1 MTYKRDLII
10 MKLYNNTQSRGMTLF
25 PLLKELGIEEQIDQ
39 IQIAYEDMHKAD
51 YLKINPMGK
60 VPCLVDQGI
69 VISETAAIFTYLADK
84 YIEKG
89 LAPALDDPKRGAYL
103 KWMFFCHGPLT
114 EYMDL
119 RSLEVSN
126 ERIEQKKRGLAFGDQ
141 ETLFAFL
148 KQGMQQANPYLLG
161 EKISAAD
168 LYLGYWLVFAIAFK
182 ILPYLDEFKPFLE
195 LIKQRD
201 SMKDVVWFQKLNS

>member
-1 MTYKRDLII
+1 M
-10 MKLYNNTQSRGMTLF
+10 MKLYNNAQSRGMTLF
-25 PLLKELGIEEQIDQ
+25 PLLKELGIAEQIDQ

-51 YLKINPMGK
+51 YLNINPMGK

-119 RSLEVSN
+119 RSLEISD

-182 ILPYLDEFKPFLE
+182 ILPYLDEVKPFLE
-195 LIKQRD
+195 LIEQRD
-201 SMKDVVWFQKLNS
+201 SMKDVIWFQKLNG

>member
-1 MTYKRDLII
+1 
-10 MKLYNNTQSRGMTLF
+10 MKLYNNAQSRGMTLF
-25 PLLKELGIEEQIDQ
+25 PLLKELGIEKQIDQ

-89 LAPALDDPKRGAYL
+89 LAPALDDPKRGTYL

-201 SMKDVVWFQKLNS
+201 SMKDVIWFQKLNS

>member
-1 MTYKRDLII
+1 M
-10 MKLYNNTQSRGMTLF
+10 MKLYNNAQSRGMTLF
-25 PLLKELGIEEQIDQ
+25 PLLKELGIEDKIDQ

-51 YLKINPMGK
+51 YLNINPMGK

-201 SMKDVVWFQKLNS
+201 SMKDVIWFQKLNG

>member
-1 MTYKRDLII
+1 M
-10 MKLYNNTQSRGMTLF
+10 MKLYNNAQSRGMTLF
-25 PLLKELGIEEQIDQ
+25 PLLKELGIAEQIDQ

-51 YLKINPMGK
+51 YLNINPMGK
-60 VPCLVDQGI
+60 VPCLVDQGV

-168 LYLGYWLVFAIAFK
+168 LYLGYWLVFAIACK

-201 SMKDVVWFQKLNS
+201 SMKDVIWFQKLNG

>member
-1 MTYKRDLII
+1 M
-10 MKLYNNTQSRGMTLF
+10 MKLYNNAQTRGMTLF
-25 PLLKELGIEEQIDQ
+25 PLLKELGIEDKIDQ
-39 IQIAYEDMHKAD
+39 IQIAYDDMHKAD
-51 YLKINPMGK
+51 YLNINPMGK

-89 LAPALDDPKRGAYL
+89 LAPALNDPKRGAYL

-114 EYMDL
+114 EYLDL
-119 RSLEVSN
+119 CSLEVSN

-141 ETLFAFL
+141 ETLVAFL

-201 SMKDVVWFQKLNS
+201 SMKDVIWFQKLNG

>member
-1 MTYKRDLII
+1 M
-10 MKLYNNTQSRGMTLF
+10 MKLYNNAQSRGMTLF
-25 PLLKELGIEEQIDQ
+25 PLLKELGIAEQIDQ

-51 YLKINPMGK
+51 YLNINPMGK

-126 ERIEQKKRGLAFGDQ
+126 ERIKQKKRGLAFGDQ

-182 ILPYLDEFKPFLE
+182 ILPYLDEFKSFLE

-201 SMKDVVWFQKLNS
+201 SMKDVIWFQKLNS

>member
-1 MTYKRDLII
+1 M

-201 SMKDVVWFQKLNS
+201 SMKDVVWFQKLNG

>member
-1 MTYKRDLII
+1 M
-10 MKLYNNTQSRGMTLF
+10 MKLYNNAQSRGMTLF
-25 PLLKELGIEEQIDQ
+25 PLLKELGIAEQIDQ

-51 YLKINPMGK
+51 YLNINPMGK

-126 ERIEQKKRGLAFGDQ
+126 ERIKQKKRGLAFGEK

-161 EKISAAD
+161 GKISAAD

-201 SMKDVVWFQKLNS
+201 SMKDVVWFQKLNG

>member
-1 MTYKRDLII
+1 M
-10 MKLYNNTQSRGMTLF
+10 MKLYNNAQSRGMTLF
-25 PLLKELGIEEQIDQ
+25 PLLKELGIAEQIDQ

-51 YLKINPMGK
+51 YLNINPMGK

>member
-1 MTYKRDLII
+1 M
-10 MKLYNNTQSRGMTLF
+10 MKLYNNAQSRGMTLF
-25 PLLKELGIEEQIDQ
+25 PLLKELGIAEQIDQ

-51 YLKINPMGK
+51 YLNINPMGK

-195 LIKQRD
+195 LIEQRD
-201 SMKDVVWFQKLNS
+201 SMKDVIWFQKLNG

>member
-1 MTYKRDLII
+1 M
-10 MKLYNNTQSRGMTLF
+10 MKLYNNAQSRGMTLF
-25 PLLKELGIEEQIDQ
+25 PLLKELGIAEQIDQ

-51 YLKINPMGK
+51 YLNINPMGK

-119 RSLEVSN
+119 RSLEVSD

-182 ILPYLDEFKPFLE
+182 ILPYLDEFKPFIE

>member
-1 MTYKRDLII
+1 
-10 MKLYNNTQSRGMTLF
+10 MKLYNNAQTRGMTLF
-25 PLLKELGIEEQIDQ
+25 PLLKELGIEDKIDQ
-39 IQIAYEDMHKAD
+39 IQIAYDDMHKAD
-51 YLKINPMGK
+51 YLNINPMGK
-60 VPCLVDQGI
+60 VPCLVDQGV

-89 LAPALDDPKRGAYL
+89 LAPALNDPKRGAYL

-114 EYMDL
+114 EYLDL
-119 RSLEVSN
+119 CSLEVSN

-141 ETLFAFL
+141 ETLVAFL

-201 SMKDVVWFQKLNS
+201 SMKDVIWFQKLNG

>member
-1 MTYKRDLII
+1 M
-10 MKLYNNTQSRGMTLF
+10 MKLYNNAQSRGMTLF
-25 PLLKELGIEEQIDQ
+25 PLLKELGIAEQIDQ

-51 YLKINPMGK
+51 YLNINPMGK

-201 SMKDVVWFQKLNS
+201 SMKGVVWFQKLNG

>member
-1 MTYKRDLII
+1 M
-10 MKLYNNTQSRGMTLF
+10 MKLYNNAQSRGMTLF
-25 PLLKELGIEEQIDQ
+25 PLLKELGIAEQIDQ

-51 YLKINPMGK
+51 YLNINPMGK
-60 VPCLVDQGI
+60 VPCLVDQGV

-195 LIKQRD
+195 LIEQRD
-201 SMKDVVWFQKLNS
+201 SMKDVIWFQKLKS

>member
-1 MTYKRDLII
+1 
-10 MKLYNNTQSRGMTLF
+10 MKLYNNAQSRGMTLF
-25 PLLKELGIEEQIDQ
+25 PLLKELGIAEQIDQ

-51 YLKINPMGK
+51 YLNINPMGK

-161 EKISAAD
+161 GKISAAD

-201 SMKDVVWFQKLNS
+201 SMKDVIWFQKLNG

>member
-1 MTYKRDLII
+1 M
-10 MKLYNNTQSRGMTLF
+10 MKLYNNAQSRGMTLF
-25 PLLKELGIEEQIDQ
+25 PLLKKLGIEDKIDQ
-39 IQIAYEDMHKAD
+39 IQIAYEDMHNAD
-51 YLKINPMGK
+51 YLNINPMGK

-126 ERIEQKKRGLAFGDQ
+126 ERIEQKKRGLVFGEK

-201 SMKDVVWFQKLNS
+201 SMKDVIWFQKLNG

>member
-1 MTYKRDLII
+1 M
-10 MKLYNNTQSRGMTLF
+10 MKLYNNAQSRGMTLF
-25 PLLKELGIEEQIDQ
+25 PLLKELGIAEQIDQ

-51 YLKINPMGK
+51 YLNINPMGK

-161 EKISAAD
+161 GKISAAD

-182 ILPYLDEFKPFLE
+182 ILPYLDEVKPFLE
-195 LIKQRD
+195 LIEQRD
-201 SMKDVVWFQKLNS
+201 SMKDVIWFQKLNG

>member
-1 MTYKRDLII
+1 M
-10 MKLYNNTQSRGMTLF
+10 MKLYNNAQSRGMTLF
-25 PLLKELGIEEQIDQ
+25 PLLKELGIEDKIDQ
-39 IQIAYEDMHKAD
+39 IQIAYEDMHNAD
-51 YLKINPMGK
+51 YLNINPMGK

-126 ERIEQKKRGLAFGDQ
+126 ERIKQKKRGLAFGDQ

-182 ILPYLDEFKPFLE
+182 ILPYLDEVKPFLE
-195 LIKQRD
+195 LIEQRD
-201 SMKDVVWFQKLNS
+201 SMKDVIWFQKLNG

>member
-1 MTYKRDLII
+1 M
-10 MKLYNNTQSRGMTLF
+10 MKLYNNAQSRSMTLF
-25 PLLKELGIEEQIDQ
+25 PLLKELGIEDKIDQ
-39 IQIAYEDMHKAD
+39 IQIAYDDMHKAD
-51 YLKINPMGK
+51 YLNINPMGK

-201 SMKDVVWFQKLNS
+201 SMKDVVWFQKLNG

>member
-1 MTYKRDLII
+1 M
-10 MKLYNNTQSRGMTLF
+10 MKLYNNAQSRGMILF
-25 PLLKELGIEEQIDQ
+25 PLLKELGIEDKIDQ
-39 IQIAYEDMHKAD
+39 IQIAYDDMHKAD
-51 YLKINPMGK
+51 YLNINPMGK

-126 ERIEQKKRGLAFGDQ
+126 ERIKQKKRGLAFGDQ

-201 SMKDVVWFQKLNS
+201 SMKDVIWFQKLNG

>member
-1 MTYKRDLII
+1 
-10 MKLYNNTQSRGMTLF
+10 MKLYNNAQSRGMTLF
-25 PLLKELGIEEQIDQ
+25 PLLKELGIAEQIDQ

-51 YLKINPMGK
+51 YLNINPMGK

-201 SMKDVVWFQKLNS
+201 SMKDVIWFQKLNG

>member
-1 MTYKRDLII
+1 M

-25 PLLKELGIEEQIDQ
+25 PLLKELAIEDQIEQIQ
-39 IQIAYEDMHKAD
+39 VPYEEMHQAE

-60 VPCLVDQGI
+60 VPCLVDEGI
-69 VISETAAIFTYLADK
+69 VISEVAAIFTYLADK
-84 YIEKG
+84 YSEKG
-89 LAPALDDPKRGAYL
+89 FSPALDDPKRGAYL

-119 RSLEVSN
+119 KSLDVSK
-126 ERIEQKKRGLAFGDQ
+126 EQIEKRKTGLAFGHE

-148 KQGMQQANPYLLG
+148 KQGMQQAKPYLLG

-168 LYLGYWLVFAIAFK
+168 LYLAYWLVFAISFK
-182 ILPYLDEFKPFLE
+182 ILPYLEEFKPFIQ
-195 LIKQRD
+195 LIGSRD
-201 SMKDVVWFQKLNS
+201 SMKDVPWFQKLNS

>member
-1 MTYKRDLII
+1 M
-10 MKLYNNTQSRGMTLF
+10 MKLYNNAQSRGMTLF
-25 PLLKELGIEEQIDQ
+25 PLLKELGIAEQIDQ

-51 YLKINPMGK
+51 YLNINPMGK

-89 LAPALDDPKRGAYL
+89 FAPALDDPKRGAYL

-195 LIKQRD
+195 LIEQRD
-201 SMKDVVWFQKLNS
+201 SMKDVIWFQKLNS

>member
-1 MTYKRDLII
+1 
-10 MKLYNNTQSRGMTLF
+10 MKLYNNAQSRSMTLF
-25 PLLKELGIEEQIDQ
+25 PLLKELGIEDKIDQ
-39 IQIAYEDMHKAD
+39 IQIAYDDMHKAD
-51 YLKINPMGK
+51 YLNINPMGK

-182 ILPYLDEFKPFLE
+182 ILPYLDEVKPFLE
-195 LIKQRD
+195 LIEQRD
-201 SMKDVVWFQKLNS
+201 SMKDVIWFQKLNG

>member
-1 MTYKRDLII
+1 M

-25 PLLKELGIEEQIDQ
+25 PLLKELGIAEQIDQ

-51 YLKINPMGK
+51 YLNINPMGK

-195 LIKQRD
+195 LIEQRD